1 MKLPYI
7 QKMVETPKY
16 NGLYCPSPLR
26 PGESIVDFIS
36 NVKPSMLELCRSWNK
51 KESDKM
57 KDKQVDFISNVK
69 PSMLELCRSW
79 NKKESDKMKDKQFVL
94 TGSFELGKKYW
105 EEKIKAKGGKI
116 GSGVSK
122 KTSYL
127 IQQYGKSDGSP
138 SIKEMTALEHNV
150 PIISVE
156 ELEMMLGEG
165 EER

>member
-26 PGESIVDFIS
+26 PGESI
-36 NVKPSMLELCRSWNK
+36 
-51 KESDKM
+51 
-57 KDKQVDFISNVK
+57 VDFISNVK